1 MSLRTHTH
9 TLKGG
14 YVETDG
20 VPGHSVQIVLS
31 VIWTLALGDM
41 QLFMLQPQIS
51 TAVAVSVFIL
61 NWPVCIRIH
70 ELLSGLDLWC
80 IDHLSVL

>member
-9 TLKGG
+9 ALKGG

-20 VPGHSVQIVLS
+20 VRGHSVQIVLS

-51 TAVAVSVFIL
+51 TAVAASS
-61 NWPVCIRIH
+61 C
-70 ELLSGLDLWC
+70 SY
-80 IDHLSVL
+80 